1 MLKHST
7 IGFKIKLILLIKFN
21 SLLEIYQLFYFSYI
35 YSENQKI
42 VEKEDDIEEISR
54 CIWYYTNANSFNIKF
69 LNHLWKWN
77 EFV

>member
-42 VEKEDDIEEISR
+42 VEKKDDIEEISR
-54 CIWYYTNANSFNIKF
+54 CI
-69 LNHLWKWN
+69 
-77 EFV
+77 